1 MCIFKDEKGQ
11 AIAEMAVAMI
21 AIMAVFL
28 AVIFAFAI
36 GSTNI
41 DSLLVCRENADNYSY
56 SQVYGGG
63 SRQIGTWSEGADGRM
78 YTNDDVAEPLTIPY
92 DPELFRGEL
101 KNNAGNIDIDNFDED
116 HGINNY
122 FTAKLAE
129 SNAVFLTA
137 ADLTSY
143 SLVSD
148 PYDTMNIED
157 LRGAFSTLFFSSDL
171 LIRNSVYMPML
182 NISELVEDETE

>member
-1 MCIFKDEKGQ
+1 MCIFKDEEGQ
-11 AIAEMAVAMI
+11 AIVEMAVAMI

-28 AVIFAFAI
+28 AVIFVFAI

-41 DSLLVCRENADNYSY
+41 DSLLICRGNADNYSY

-63 SRQIGTWSEGADGRM
+63 GQQIRTWSAGADGRM
-78 YTNDDVAEPLTIPY
+78 YTNDDIAEPLTMYY

-116 HGINNY
+116 HGIDNY
-122 FTAKLAE
+122 FTVKLAE
-129 SNAVFLTA
+129 SDAVFFTA

-148 PYDTMNIED
+148 PYDN
-157 LRGAFSTLFFSSDL
+157 GS
-171 LIRNSVYMPML
+171 
-182 NISELVEDETE
+182 